1 MIGRGLELELE
12 YQLLRLYVSILKR
25 IRANIKFKLHRSLD
39 DVY

>member
-1 MIGRGLELELE
+1 MIEHGLD

-25 IRANIKFKLHRSLD
+25 IRGNIKFKLHRSLD